1 MSFKDLKSVPEF
13 TKLHSQRAG
22 ILACII
28 ALKDGV
34 DQLPTDKLSWR
45 LFSKL
50 ETNIETES
58 ANLSAI
64 TKKIGVLLKAK
75 GGDLGDPDFV
85 QYIKD
90 ASISLS
96 TLEKAQNNYFELL
109 SEADMVPKEK
119 PDMSNDLVGILQS
132 LTATQK
138 AAVEAQ
144 ASSNKSHKKKEM
156 EQPRF
161 DPTHVRHDP
170 LAFKTFFRKFEI
182 FTKDVEEDKDRLQ
195 WLQTSMRGD
204 ASHLISKLS
213 LNDANY
219 DIAVNLLKS
228 HYLNEDRI
236 LDKLLSKITKFSF
249 PCPNKDFSNFTS
261 TFVSLNVY
269 LEEIKSEHHL
279 DFTEGTAERLLRHI
293 VHHAM
298 PASILDE
305 YRNILSKSF
314 PTFKEFFDNMHK
326 VVNKLQDK
334 NECTEKSKSLPKQ
347 NSVSSTIPE
356 NAINIVK
363 SL

>member
-1 MSFKDLKSVPEF
+1 MSFKDLQTLPEF
-13 TKLHSQRAG
+13 IKLDSQRSG
-22 ILACII
+22 VLACII

-109 SEADMVPKEK
+109 SEAGMVPKEK

-144 ASSNKSHKKKEM
+144 ASSNKTHKRKEM
-156 EQPRF
+156 DQPKF
-161 DPTHVRHDP
+161 DPIHVRNDP
-170 LAFKTFFRKFEI
+170 LAFKTF
-182 FTKDVEEDKDRLQ
+182 
-195 WLQTSMRGD
+195 
-204 ASHLISKLS
+204 
-213 LNDANY
+213 Y
-219 DIAVNLLKS
+219 
-228 HYLNEDRI
+228 
-236 LDKLLSKITKFSF
+236 
-249 PCPNKDFSNFTS
+249 
-261 TFVSLNVY
+261 
-269 LEEIKSEHHL
+269 
-279 DFTEGTAERLLRHI
+279 
-293 VHHAM
+293 
-298 PASILDE
+298 
-305 YRNILSKSF
+305 
-314 PTFKEFFDNMHK
+314 
-326 VVNKLQDK
+326 
-334 NECTEKSKSLPKQ
+334 
-347 NSVSSTIPE
+347 
-356 NAINIVK
+356 
-363 SL
+363 

>member
-90 ASISLS
+90 ASITLS

-119 PDMSNDLVGILQS
+119 PDMSNDLVGLLKSLTDAQNANQGILQS
-132 LTATQK
+132 LTAT
-138 AAVEAQ
+138 
-144 ASSNKSHKKKEM
+144 
-156 EQPRF
+156 
-161 DPTHVRHDP
+161 
-170 LAFKTFFRKFEI
+170 
-182 FTKDVEEDKDRLQ
+182 
-195 WLQTSMRGD
+195 
-204 ASHLISKLS
+204 
-213 LNDANY
+213 
-219 DIAVNLLKS
+219 
-228 HYLNEDRI
+228 
-236 LDKLLSKITKFSF
+236 
-249 PCPNKDFSNFTS
+249 
-261 TFVSLNVY
+261 
-269 LEEIKSEHHL
+269 
-279 DFTEGTAERLLRHI
+279 
-293 VHHAM
+293 
-298 PASILDE
+298 
-305 YRNILSKSF
+305 
-314 PTFKEFFDNMHK
+314 
-326 VVNKLQDK
+326 
-334 NECTEKSKSLPKQ
+334 
-347 NSVSSTIPE
+347 
-356 NAINIVK
+356 
-363 SL
+363 